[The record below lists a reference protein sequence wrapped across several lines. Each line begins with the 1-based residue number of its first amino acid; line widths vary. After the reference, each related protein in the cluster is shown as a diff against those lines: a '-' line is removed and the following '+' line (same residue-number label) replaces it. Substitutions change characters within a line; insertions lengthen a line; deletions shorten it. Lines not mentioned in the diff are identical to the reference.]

1 MMKTTESITIR
12 VSPEFLKCFEDKAAL
27 YGMTV
32 EQLGFWLLG
41 KALIDKQE
49 GLHYLRNFD
58 GVKPLKRKIPRAVRV
73 SPDTRTL
80 TAEERAELFQRG
92 WPDVQAAR

>member
-1 MMKTTESITIR
+1 MKTTESITIR

-58 GVKPLKRKIPRAVRV
+58 GVKPLVRRKAVDVGTTPAERRAI
-73 SPDTRTL
+73 
-80 TAEERAELFQRG
+80 RAQHGF
-92 WPDVQAAR
+92 PDVQAAK